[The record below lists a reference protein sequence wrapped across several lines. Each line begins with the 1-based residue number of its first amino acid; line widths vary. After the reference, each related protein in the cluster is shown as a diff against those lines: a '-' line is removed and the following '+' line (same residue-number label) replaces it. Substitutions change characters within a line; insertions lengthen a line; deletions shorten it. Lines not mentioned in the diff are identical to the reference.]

1 MPERLHDH
9 GAQARGGGREHA
21 PDLLQG
27 RLQPLNAEVIAPDDQ
42 SVQVV
47 AQLRPFTSDLTERL
61 YPAGTTLAEI
71 LDDIQPNAVL
81 RRCAHVSIDGD
92 VVPREILHRVRP
104 KPGHL
109 VNITTVPQL
118 GGGKKN
124 PLRFILQLVVLAA
137 SILVPALLP
146 ASITGAVI
154 FGAGAT
160 AFTVGSA
167 IGAAIFGIGSLL
179 VNAFI
184 PAPTPKLKDLSGTS
198 GRDSPTLAIQGIKN
212 RANPYGVVPRLYGKM
227 RITPYYGAK
236 PFTEIRGKDTYLR
249 ILFDLG
255 YGPLKLS
262 DFRIGKTAIDDFQ
275 DVKYEYRQGFPDDE
289 PLTLYTRIPEEE
301 GLNILLKFNEWQQRT
316 TEPDA
321 DEISIDF
328 SFFRGLAAFDSSGD
342 KQPQTVEFDIE
353 YRTTDTGG
361 GPGPWQSVTKPVAF
375 GVRET
380 KELKRPSVLQPRNDR
395 AQPRHQT
402 TVYRV
407 SLDHISGKI
416 AIVSGS
422 SIIGA
427 EPANP
432 YRNKP
437 ICKVTVSSDTSKA
450 YQLVDE
456 RDADYVAAGHFVP
469 TLIAGGSGGRKVQMS
484 AGTVNPP
491 DFIVTD
497 NSTAV
502 VRANR
507 AWKVDRGQYDV
518 QVKRLT
524 ADASTDNVFN
534 ESHWTALRTFTDE
547 APVTA
552 KGHALFALEIR
563 ATDQLNGVVDEFNC
577 IAEAILADYDV
588 PTGEWIDQ
596 PTSNVAAAYTDI
608 LMGSANRNPVDGSR
622 IYWPEIE
629 AWAAEGREFNAYL
642 DFRQSVFDALR

>member
-9 GAQARGGGREHA
+9 ITQGGADAGSDGGHLH
-21 PDLLQG
+21 DLLPG
-27 RLQPLNAEVIAPDDQ
+27 RLHLDGEVIEPGDG
-42 SVQVV
+42 SIQVV
-47 AQLRPFTSDLTERL
+47 AQLRPFKSDLTTRR

-81 RRCAHVSIDGD
+81 RRCAHVSIAGD
-92 VVPREILHRVRP
+92 LVPREILHRVRP

-109 VNITTVPQL
+109 VNIATVPQL

-137 SILVPALLP
+137 SVAIPALAGLN
-146 ASITGAVI
+146 AITL
-154 FGAGAT
+154 FGGISLGQ
-160 AFTVGSA
+160 VV
-167 IGAAIFGIGSLL
+167 GAAIFGIGNLL

-184 PAPTPKLKDLSGTS
+184 PAPTPKLADLNGTS

-289 PLTLYTRIPEEE
+289 PLTLYTRIPNEE

-361 GPGPWQSVTKPVAF
+361 GAGPWQSVTKPVAF

-380 KELKRPSVLQPRNDR
+380 KELKRPAVLQPRNDR
-395 AQPRHQT
+395 GQPRHQT

-450 YQLVDE
+450 YQLTDE
-456 RDADYVAAGHFVP
+456 RPADYVAAGHFVP

-552 KGHALFALEIR
+552 NGHALFALEIR

-588 PTGEWIDQ
+588 ATGEWIDQ

-622 IYWPEIE
+622 IYWPE
-629 AWAAEGREFNAYL
+629 
-642 DFRQSVFDALR
+642 